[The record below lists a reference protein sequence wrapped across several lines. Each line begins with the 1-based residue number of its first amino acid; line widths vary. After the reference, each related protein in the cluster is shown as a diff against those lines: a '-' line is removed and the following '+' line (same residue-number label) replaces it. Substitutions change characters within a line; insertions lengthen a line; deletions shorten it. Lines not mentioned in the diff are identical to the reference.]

1 MDKDELQ
8 ALLQTLD
15 EAGRIKLKVLHNAV
29 IDGLEAYRQKPTQ
42 ANLKNWQ
49 AAEKALDE
57 YLEEIRGR
65 REDTEPAPLPNLK
78 AVVAYLKANGWN
90 APKSTVYL
98 HRQKGKLSAGA
109 DGAFDPREVLAYA
122 AANLSRAHGEEN
134 PAGAPEAD
142 GIDEIA
148 SLQRQKLIADA
159 KKAAAQADHWDL
171 KTRIQ
176 TGEYIPRAEF
186 ERALAAR
193 AMVLKN
199 DLMTFFRSL
208 AAEVIQIV
216 DGDAARAPDLID
228 FAVEKLEVY
237 LGRYAV
243 EGQEFSA
250 KIELPKEN
258 ESAAVQTPQA

>member
-1 MDKDELQ
+1 MDKDQLQ
-8 ALLQTLD
+8 KLLQTLD
-15 EAGRIKLKVLHNAV
+15 EAGQIKLKVLHNAV
-29 IDGLEAYRQKPTQ
+29 IDGLEAYRDKPIQ

-57 YLEEIRGR
+57 YLEEISDRQ
-65 REDTEPAPLPNLK
+65 EESTPAALPNIK
-78 AVVAYLKANGWN
+78 AVVAFLKTNGWN
-90 APKSTVYL
+90 APSSTVYL
-98 HRQKGKLSAGA
+98 HHQKGKLRARD
-109 DGAFDPREVLAYA
+109 DGGFDPQAVLAYA
-122 AANLSRAHGEEN
+122 TANLSRLSGRGEESHSD
-134 PAGAPEAD
+134 GD
-142 GIDEIA
+142 GIE

-208 AAEVIQIV
+208 AAEIVQIV
-216 DGDAARAPDLID
+216 DGDAAKAPDLID

-243 EGQEFSA
+243 KGQEFA
-250 KIELPKEN
+250 AEIELPEED
-258 ESAAVQTPQA
+258 ESAVETTTA